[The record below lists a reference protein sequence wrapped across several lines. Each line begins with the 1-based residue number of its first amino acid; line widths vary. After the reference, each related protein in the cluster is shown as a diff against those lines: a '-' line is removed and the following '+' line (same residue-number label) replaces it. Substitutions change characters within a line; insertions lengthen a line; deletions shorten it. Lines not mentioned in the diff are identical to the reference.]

1 VSQPTSTVS
10 AASTASVAGAGLSF
24 FQLPVAAD
32 QGLPQ
37 AFSCTVGVTSYDFG
51 VYASINVGEADP
63 PQTLYDLSSPSEL
76 AAAADP
82 PGYLVLR
89 IARQGAA
96 GPQVIFLRKLVPEPG
111 LVHYG
116 AELAVKVTTAILAR
130 GNLNGTG
137 SYGSQILIG
146 VAQRWA

>member
-1 VSQPTSTVS
+1 MSQLASVDTST
-10 AASTASVAGAGLSF
+10 AGLQF
-24 FQLPVAAD
+24 FQLPVLAD

-37 AFSCTVGVTSYDFG
+37 AFSCTIGVTSYDFG
-51 VYASINVGEADP
+51 IYASINTGDGDP
-63 PQTLYDLSSPSEL
+63 PETMYDLASASGL
-76 AAAADP
+76 AEPADP

-89 IARQGAA
+89 IVRQGPA

-116 AELAVKVTTAILAR
+116 AELAVKAPTAILAR

-137 SYGSQILIG
+137 SYGSQIVIG

>member
-1 VSQPTSTVS
+1 MSQPAPGASQLA
-10 AASTASVAGAGLSF
+10 AASGPLFS
-24 FQLPVAAD
+24 QLPVLAD

-37 AFSCTVGVTSYDFG
+37 AFSCTVGTTSYDFG
-51 VYASINVGEADP
+51 IYANIRAGEGDP
-63 PQTLYDLSSPSEL
+63 PEKLYDLAPPAGL
-76 AAAADP
+76 AQPADP

-89 IARQGAA
+89 ITRQGPG

-116 AELAVKVTTAILAR
+116 AELAVKAVTALLAR
-130 GNLNGTG
+130 GNLNGPG
-137 SYGSQILIG
+137 SYGSQIVIG

>member
-1 VSQPTSTVS
+1 MSQPVS
-10 AASTASVAGAGLSF
+10 AAGAGLVF

-37 AFSCTVGVTSYDFG
+37 AFSCVVGATSYDFG
-51 VYASINVGEADP
+51 IYASINVAEGDP
-63 PQTLYDLSSPSEL
+63 PETRYDLASRGGLTRP
-76 AAAADP
+76 ADP

-89 IARQGAA
+89 IVRQGTA

-111 LVHYG
+111 LIHYG
-116 AELAVKVTTAILAR
+116 AELAIKVTAAIVAR

-137 SYGSQILIG
+137 SYGSQIVIG
-146 VAQRWA
+146 VAERWA

>member
-1 VSQPTSTVS
+1 MSQPLSTSGT
-10 AASTASVAGAGLSF
+10 AAAGLQF

-37 AFSCTVGVTSYDFG
+37 VFSCTMGATNYDFG
-51 VYASINVGEADP
+51 VYANITVGESDP
-63 PQTLYDLSSPSEL
+63 PETRYDLTPPSGL
-76 AAAADP
+76 AKPADP

-89 IARQGAA
+89 IVRQGTD
-96 GPQVIFLRKLVPEPG
+96 GPRVIFLRKVVPEPG
-111 LVHYG
+111 LIHYG
-116 AELAVKVTTAILAR
+116 SELAIKVTAAILAR
-130 GNLNGTG
+130 GNLNGAG

>member
-1 VSQPTSTVS
+1 VSEPTTMTTTAV
-10 AASTASVAGAGLSF
+10 ASLQF
-24 FQLPVAAD
+24 FQLPVLAD

-37 AFSCTVGVTSYDFG
+37 AFTCTIGTTSYDFG
-51 VYASINVGEADP
+51 LYANIRAGDSDP
-63 PQTLYDLSSPSEL
+63 PETLYDLTSASGVAKP
-76 AAAADP
+76 ADP

-89 IARQGAA
+89 IVRQGPA

-111 LVHYG
+111 LIHYG
-116 AELAVKVTTAILAR
+116 AELAINARTAIVAR

-137 SYGSQILIG
+137 SYGSQIVIG

>member
-1 VSQPTSTVS
+1 VSQP
-10 AASTASVAGAGLSF
+10 ASTAAVPDAGLQF
-24 FQLPVAAD
+24 FQLPVIAD

-37 AFSCTVGVTSYDFG
+37 AFSCAVGLTSYDFG
-51 VYASINVGEADP
+51 LYANLDAAPGDP
-63 PQTLYDLSSPSEL
+63 PGTLYDLSSPAS
-76 AAAADP
+76 P

-89 IARQGAA
+89 IARQGTSQD
-96 GPQVIFLRKLVPEPG
+96 QVIFLRKLVPEPG

-116 AELAVKVTTAILAR
+116 AELAVKAATLILAR

-137 SYGSQILIG
+137 SYGSHIVIG

>member
-1 VSQPTSTVS
+1 MSQPASP
-10 AASTASVAGAGLSF
+10 AATAGTGLQF
-24 FQLPVAAD
+24 FQLPVLAD

-37 AFSCTVGVTSYDFG
+37 AFSCTVGTTGYDFG
-51 VYASINVGEADP
+51 VYASIDAAESDP
-63 PQTLYDLSSPSEL
+63 PATLYDLASPGGL
-76 AAAADP
+76 AVPAGP

-89 IARQGAA
+89 IARQDDA
-96 GPQVIFLRKLVPEPG
+96 QVIFLRKLVPEPG
-111 LVHYG
+111 LIHYG
-116 AELAVKVTTAILAR
+116 SELAVKLATAVLAR

>member
-1 VSQPTSTVS
+1 VSQPL
-10 AASTASVAGAGLSF
+10 STAEAAAAGLQF
-24 FQLPVAAD
+24 FQLPVVAD

-37 AFSCTVGVTSYDFG
+37 VFSSTVGATSYDFG
-51 VYASINVGEADP
+51 VYANITVGDSDLPE
-63 PQTLYDLSSPSEL
+63 TRYDLAPPSGL
-76 AAAADP
+76 ATPADP

-89 IARQGAA
+89 IVRQDTD

-111 LVHYG
+111 LIHYG
-116 AELAVKVTTAILAR
+116 AELAIKVTTAILAR
-130 GNLNGTG
+130 GNLNGAG

>member
-1 VSQPTSTVS
+1 VSQPSS
-10 AASTASVAGAGLSF
+10 AAGASSAALAF
-24 FQLPVAAD
+24 FQLPVVAD

-37 AFSCTVGVTSYDFG
+37 AFSCTVGATGYDFG
-51 VYASINVGEADP
+51 VYANISAGESDP
-63 PQTLYDLSSPSEL
+63 PQTLYDLVSPSGL
-76 AAAADP
+76 AAPADP

-89 IARQGAA
+89 IVRQGTG
-96 GPQVIFLRKLVPEPG
+96 GPQVIFWRKLVPEPG
-111 LVHYG
+111 LIHYG
-116 AELAVKVTTAILAR
+116 AELAIKMTTAILAR